1 MGRCTRDLGQPAV
14 IKDVTRFNA
23 VLTTSLLARIDSAAA
38 AAGLSRSEWIRRRCA
53 EATTDDEH

>member
-1 MGRCTRDLGQPAV
+1 MARPAV

-38 AAGLSRSEWIRRRCA
+38 AGLSRSEWIRRRCA

>member
-1 MGRCTRDLGQPAV
+1 LARPAV

-53 EATTDDEH
+53 EATTNDEH